1 MLLIQFLIQVVL
13 MLIHGD
19 LVHFPLQVCKNDSR
33 NIVPD
38 TY

>member
-1 MLLIQFLIQVVL
+1 MLLIPLLIHLVL

-19 LVHFPLQVCKNDSR
+19 LVHFLLQVCNNDAR